1 MIIEFIYSKWMWAF
15 LGIIM
20 ALVAYRLFF
29 AKDKAAE
36 LLEKEYVEI
45 INSDKYKVKGELK

>member
-1 MIIEFIYSKWMWAF
+1 MWAF

-45 INSDKYKVKGELK
+45 INSDKYKVKGQYD